1 MVGLDRRLSSDTES
15 LFRRVVGRHVSAADG
30 EVLKQIAI
38 EPQPLHGLGLFLGAR
53 ESRHSGLS
61 VLQQSFDD
69 HISGRVSA
77 FLPPVAGIPQRGQ

>member
-38 EPQPLHGLGLFLGAR
+38 EPKPPHRLGLFLGAG
-53 ESRHSGLS
+53 EGCHGGLG

-69 HISGRVSA
+69 LILGRVSA